1 MRKVAMAIAVLAL
14 AGCGEGKSVEAP
26 KPKPAVT
33 ESQPQTGAIA
43 AQEWDVW
50 VGPPDHKLQAIT
62 DLTAWLLEHGFNFY
76 IVKVDGKD
84 EVLLGPFATKAEAEA
99 KQTLLNEKMARAKK
113 TDTVSEIIEH
123 NAASK
128 GRVGGRPAHIQPQ
141 AFRFTGP
148 TNSLPRPITHATV
161 WLR

>member
-1 MRKVAMAIAVLAL
+1 MRKVTMAIAVLAL
-14 AGCGEGKSVEAP
+14 AGCGEGKSVDAP
-26 KPKPAVT
+26 KAKPAVT

-43 AQEWDVW
+43 AQEWDLR

-62 DLTAWLLEHGFNFY
+62 DLTAWLLEHGFSFY

-84 EVLLGPFATKAEAEA
+84 EVLLGPFATRAEAEA

-123 NAASK
+123 KAA
-128 GRVGGRPAHIQPQ
+128 Q
-141 AFRFTGP
+141 
-148 TNSLPRPITHATV
+148 
-161 WLR
+161 

>member
-14 AGCGEGKSVEAP
+14 AGCGEGKSVDAP
-26 KPKPAVT
+26 QAKPAVT

-43 AQEWDVW
+43 AQEWDLR

-62 DLTAWLLEHGFNFY
+62 DLTAWLLEHGFSFY

-84 EVLLGPFATKAEAEA
+84 EVLLGPFATRAEAEA

-113 TDTVSEIIEH
+113 SDTVSEIIEH
-123 NAASK
+123 KAA
-128 GRVGGRPAHIQPQ
+128 Q
-141 AFRFTGP
+141 
-148 TNSLPRPITHATV
+148 
-161 WLR
+161 

>member
-1 MRKVAMAIAVLAL
+1 MAMAVLAL
-14 AGCGEGKSVEAP
+14 AGCGEGKRVEAP
-26 KPKPAVT
+26 RSKPAVT
-33 ESQPQTGAIA
+33 ETQPQTGAIA

-99 KQTLLNEKMARAKK
+99 KQALLNEKMARAKK
-113 TDTVSEIIEH
+113 TDTESQVIEH
-123 NAASK
+123 KAA
-128 GRVGGRPAHIQPQ
+128 Q
-141 AFRFTGP
+141 
-148 TNSLPRPITHATV
+148 
-161 WLR
+161 

>member
-14 AGCGEGKSVEAP
+14 AGCGEGKRVDAP
-26 KPKPAVT
+26 KAKPAVT
-33 ESQPQTGAIA
+33 ESLPQTGAIA
-43 AQEWDVW
+43 AQEWDIR

-99 KQTLLNEKMARAKK
+99 EAKQTLLNEKMARAKK

-123 NAASK
+123 Q
-128 GRVGGRPAHIQPQ
+128 PAQ
-141 AFRFTGP
+141 
-148 TNSLPRPITHATV
+148 
-161 WLR
+161 

>member
-1 MRKVAMAIAVLAL
+1 VRKVAMAIAVLAL

-26 KPKPAVT
+26 KAKPAVT

-113 TDTVSEIIEH
+113 TDTISEVVEH
-123 NAASK
+123 KTA
-128 GRVGGRPAHIQPQ
+128 Q
-141 AFRFTGP
+141 
-148 TNSLPRPITHATV
+148 
-161 WLR
+161 